1 MLQDFD
7 FNKVHVAQTADIIQG
22 ILNLNHLISE
32 AADGLD
38 EVRYFSNLIEER
50 LQAMTRLLVET
61 HNQELRAGHIWKC

>member
-1 MLQDFD
+1 VLQDFD
-7 FNKVHVAQTADIIQG
+7 FNKVNVAQTADIIQG

-32 AADGLD
+32 AADDLD

-61 HNQELRAGHIWKC
+61 HNQELRLGHTWKC